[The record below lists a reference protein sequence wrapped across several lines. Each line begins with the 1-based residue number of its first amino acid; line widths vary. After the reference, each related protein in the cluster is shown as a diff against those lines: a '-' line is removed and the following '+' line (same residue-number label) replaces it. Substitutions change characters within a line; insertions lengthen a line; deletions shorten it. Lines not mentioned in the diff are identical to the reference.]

1 MDVKALILAAGQG
14 SRMKSQKPKVM
25 FEVLDKPMISCVYD
39 NLKNAGVNR
48 IVPIISPERTSVLEA
63 LPNDIE
69 YVFQKETKGTGHAVM
84 QAKKLLGNS
93 DGITVI
99 VAGDQPLI
107 NNDEI
112 SSLINYH
119 QTNNC
124 DMTMLT
130 AILDRPTGYGR
141 VIKNGFQVQKIVEQ
155 KDLEDDQF
163 NIQEVNISTY
173 CFDNKILFDLI
184 SEIDSN
190 NAQNEYYI
198 TDLVEIFNSKNL
210 RVGSVPISNNDF
222 SIGVNDLQ
230 GLATANSIMKEYTN
244 SKHMKNGVQI
254 VDPSNTY
261 IGMDVVIANDTAILP
276 GCIITGNTVIESGCV
291 INASQIKNS
300 VIKSGS
306 SVMSSYVYDSSIGEN
321 TTVGPYAH
329 VRAESDIKDNC
340 RIGNFV
346 EVKKSTLD
354 SGVKSAHLT
363 YLGDCEI
370 GSKTN
375 IGCVVITVNYDG
387 VNKYKTIIGKE
398 SFIGSNVNL
407 VAPMKI
413 GERVKV
419 GAGST
424 VVANSIE
431 DDSLVIARAK
441 EVVKSGYYKKE
452 KS

>member
-14 SRMKSQKPKVM
+14 SRMKSKKPKVL

-39 NLKNAGVNR
+39 NLRNAGVNR
-48 IVPIISPERTSVLEA
+48 IVPIISPERTNVLDA
-63 LPNDIE
+63 LPKDVE
-69 YVFQKETKGTGHAVM
+69 HVFQRETKGTGHAVM
-84 QAKKLLGNS
+84 QAKELLGDS
-93 DGITVI
+93 EGITVI

-107 NNDEI
+107 NEDEI
-112 SSLINYH
+112 ASLINYH
-119 QTNNC
+119 QTNSC

-155 KDLEDDQF
+155 KDLEEDQF

-184 SEIDSN
+184 SEIDSD

-210 RVGSVPISNNDF
+210 RVGSIPISNNDL
-222 SIGVNDLQ
+222 SIGVNDLE
-230 GLATANSIMKEYTN
+230 GLATANTIMKEYIN
-244 SKHMKNGVQI
+244 LRHMKNGVQI

-261 IGMDVVIANDTAILP
+261 IGIDVVIANDTVICP
-276 GCIITGNTVIESGCV
+276 GCIITGNTIIESGCV
-291 INASQIKNS
+291 INSSQIKNS
-300 VIKSGS
+300 VIKAGS
-306 SVMSSYVYDSSIGEN
+306 SVLSSYVYDSTVGEN

-329 VRAESDIKDNC
+329 IRAASQIEDNC

-346 EVKKSTLD
+346 EVKNSKLD

-375 IGCVVITVNYDG
+375 IGCGVITVNYDG
-387 VNKYKTIIGKE
+387 VNKFRTVIGKE

-407 VAPMKI
+407 VAPIKI
-413 GERVKV
+413 GNRVKV

-424 VVANSIE
+424 VVADEVE
-431 DDSLVIARAK
+431 DDSLVIARAR
-441 EVVKSGYYKKE
+441 EVVKNGYYKKE
-452 KS
+452 K